1 MYCHRVGTTVNLV
14 SPGGSR
20 AISASAAPNQVESPA
35 TRKSSSST
43 AANNVLLTK
52 KRRQPKDQ
60 DRKTLP
66 VGEPVTEARRQLEL
80 EVQALLRKEKEKES
94 KWIRQGDI
102 PENVVFVESK
112 EHLKTLVMQNV
123 HAAVVVDFF
132 SAECHACK
140 SMWPKIKQ
148 LAEQNESVLF
158 AKINTSEP
166 EMAEIADGLNVSKL
180 PWFLIF
186 QGEGD
191 MVASFTANLKTFNV
205 LRTEVSLAKERAEE
219 SCCC

>member
-1 MYCHRVGTTVNLV
+1 MYCHRVGPTAHVAST
-14 SPGGSR
+14 GGSR
-20 AISASAAPNQVESPA
+20 AISASAAPSRVDSPVTRTRESQ
-35 TRKSSSST
+35 
-43 AANNVLLTK
+43 AANNVLMTK
-52 KRRQPKDQ
+52 KKRHSQ
-60 DRKTLP
+60 
-66 VGEPVTEARRQLEL
+66 GEKNTSIPSGESVTEARRQLEL
-80 EVQALLRKEKEKES
+80 EVQALLEKEKEKES

-102 PENVVFVESK
+102 PHNIVFVESK
-112 EHLKTLVMQNV
+112 EHLKRLVMQDV
-123 HAAVVVDFF
+123 HAAVVVNFF

-148 LAEQNESVLF
+148 LAEQNDTVLF

-166 EMAEIADGLNVSKL
+166 GMADIADGLSVSKL

-205 LRTEVSLAKERAEE
+205 LRTEVSLAKERAEA

>member
-1 MYCHRVGTTVNLV
+1 VNLV
-14 SPGGSR
+14 SAGGFR
-20 AISASAAPNQVESPA
+20 GITASAAPNQVESPT
-35 TRKSSSST
+35 TRQKGSST
-43 AANNVLLTK
+43 ASNNVLLTK
-52 KRRQPKDQ
+52 KRPQPKDEGT
-60 DRKTLP
+60 KTL
-66 VGEPVTEARRQLEL
+66 PVTEARRQLEL
-80 EVQALLRKEKEKES
+80 EVQTLLRKEKEKES
-94 KWIRQGDI
+94 KWIRKGDI
-102 PENVVFVESK
+102 PKNIVFVESK

-148 LAEQNESVLF
+148 VAEQNDSVLF

-166 EMAEIADGLNVSKL
+166 DMAEIADGLNVSKL

-191 MVASFTANLKTFNV
+191 MVASFTANLKTFDV

-219 SCCC
+219 SC

>member
-14 SPGGSR
+14 SAGGFR
-20 AISASAAPNQVESPA
+20 GITASAAPNQVESPT
-35 TRKSSSST
+35 TRQKGSST
-43 AANNVLLTK
+43 ASNNVLLTK
-52 KRRQPKDQ
+52 KRPQLKDQ
-60 DRKTLP
+60 GTKTL
-66 VGEPVTEARRQLEL
+66 PVTEARRQLEL
-80 EVQALLRKEKEKES
+80 EVQTLLRKEKENES
-94 KWIRQGDI
+94 KWIRKGDI
-102 PENVVFVESK
+102 PKNIVFVESK

-148 LAEQNESVLF
+148 VAEQNDSVLF

-191 MVASFTANLKTFNV
+191 MVASFTANLKTFDV

-219 SCCC
+219 SC